1 MEEDRRKTFLLSKSD
16 AKMIKMDHSKCLCG
30 YNAFSHC
37 MGFEKLEY
45 LFDAMELDDPL
56 LGKAGVSILK
66 RVKALLSK
74 CNWDPSQAIPE
85 NLWYNTDVG
94 MYAHLTCRFIVFSHF
109 V

>member
-1 MEEDRRKTFLLSKSD
+1 MEEDRRKTLLLSKSD
-16 AKMIKMDHSKCLCG
+16 AKTIRMDHSKCLCG

-56 LGKAGVSILK
+56 LSKAGVSILK
-66 RVKALLSK
+66 RVKELLSK

-94 MYAHLTCRFIVFSHF
+94 MYAYRSCRFINFSRF

>member
-1 MEEDRRKTFLLSKSD
+1 MEEDRQKTLFLSKSD
-16 AKMIKMDHSKCLCG
+16 AKMMRMDHSKCLCG

-85 NLWYNTDVG
+85 NLWYNADVG
-94 MYAHLTCRFIVFSHF
+94 MYAHLTCRFIDFSHF